1 MTTAQYSKRELN
13 ANVIAFGGMITGEL
27 LMEDIISAFIQE
39 EYRPSEENKTLINK
53 ITHLESSNH
62 SDNPD
67 LFTEYLEKWD
77 RGEYH
82 D

>member
-1 MTTAQYSKRELN
+1 
-13 ANVIAFGGMITGEL
+13 
-27 LMEDIISAFIQE
+27 
-39 EYRPSEENKTLINK
+39 INK

-67 LFTEYLEKWD
+67 LFTEYLEKWN